1 MLKVGGENVDPMEV
15 EGLLLEH
22 PGVHQVAVVG
32 FADERLSE
40 VAVAF
45 VERAP
50 ETTLEPDEVIAFC
63 KGKVA
68 SFKVPRHVLFLD
80 EFPMTASG
88 KIRKVE
94 LRERAR
100 EELSS

>member
-1 MLKVGGENVDPMEV
+1 MLG
-15 EGLLLEH
+15 
-22 PGVHQVAVVG
+22 
-32 FADERLSE
+32 
-40 VAVAF
+40 
-45 VERAP
+45 
-50 ETTLEPDEVIAFC
+50 TTLEPDEVIAFC